1 MKIVIV
7 GYGEMLRALISGVL
21 KTKHEIVGVFRE
33 ENIKYPPLT
42 RFIYDVLQPTDDYNF
57 IRTHQL
63 KEIKAKSV
71 NSQEFINSIKKLKTD
86 VILVGSWSEKFSLQ
100 TINTPKIACINT
112 HPSLL
117 PKYRGPNPYLQ
128 VILNNEQKT
137 GVTFHLMEVNYD
149 TGAILHQAETE
160 ILKTDT
166 GESLKYRCCD
176 LARNEIINLL
186 NNLPQKLKE
195 QKSQNEQESTYQHQI
210 SLAESILDF
219 EKETSLEIDKRI
231 RALTPW
237 LKCHIPYKNDFFT
250 FESYKIYQ
258 KKSKK
263 RPSSIVKKTNN
274 SLFIVCKDG
283 YVIEFCAIKIK
294 RPFSAF
300 FTKLYLEKI
309 IKTNEQ
315 AI

>member
-210 SLAESILDF
+210 SLSESILDF

-274 SLFIVCKDG
+274 SLFIVCK
-283 YVIEFCAIKIK
+283 AN
-294 RPFSAF
+294 F

>member
-33 ENIKYPPLT
+33 ENIKQSSIK
-42 RFIYDVLQPTDDYNF
+42 RFINDFLNPTDDYNF

-71 NSQEFINSIKKLKTD
+71 NSPEFINTIKKLRTD
-86 VILVGSWSEKFSLQ
+86 VILVGSWSEKFSMQ
-100 TINTPKIACINT
+100 TINASKVACINT

-128 VILNNEQKT
+128 VILNNEQNT
-137 GVTFHLMEVNYD
+137 GITFHIMDVNYD
-149 TGAILHQAETE
+149 TGAILHQAETN
-160 ILKTDT
+160 ISQVDT
-166 GESLKYRCCD
+166 GESLKHKCCD
-176 LARNEIINLL
+176 LARNEIIKLL
-186 NNLPQKLKE
+186 NDLPQKLKN
-195 QKSQNEQESTYQHQI
+195 QKSQNEQESTYQPQI
-210 SLAESILDF
+210 SLADSILDF
-219 EKETSLEIDKRI
+219 EKENSIEIDRRI

-237 LKCHIPYKNDFFT
+237 LKCHIPYKNEFFT
-250 FESYKIYQ
+250 FESYKICQ
-258 KKSKK
+258 KPSSKK
-263 RPSSIVKKTNN
+263 PSTIIKKTKN

-283 YVIEFCAIKIK
+283 RIIEFCSIKIK
-294 RPFSAF
+294 RPFSTF
-300 FTKLYLEKI
+300 LTKLYIEKI